1 MKNKMQSHTYRLIRS
16 FLLLAV
22 ILSVFISAS
31 SVTRADEG
39 GAPSDLASGTARV
52 FDRAS
57 LFSEEEAEMLTESI
71 ASLRDE
77 MDMDVVIVTTDDA
90 DGKTA
95 REYAEDF
102 YIDGNFGT
110 GKEYSGVL
118 YLIDMDNREIYLAHF
133 GQMNRYLTDKR
144 WNAILDDAY
153 EKVADGDFAASAR
166 VFLSG
171 VEKYYKAGIPDNQY
185 NYNEETGKISVYRSI
200 RWYEVL
206 LAFAVAAAAAAG
218 SCIAVKNGY
227 SMKKEVRQ
235 SNNYLMS
242 YRADCMF
249 QYDESS
255 DHLLSKNVTH
265 IILPRNNGSGSGHS
279 GGSRSSSG
287 GRSTIH
293 TNSGRSVGGGGR
305 KF

>member
-1 MKNKMQSHTYRLIRS
+1 
-16 FLLLAV
+16 
-22 ILSVFISAS
+22 
-31 SVTRADEG
+31 
-39 GAPSDLASGTARV
+39 
-52 FDRAS
+52 
-57 LFSEEEAEMLTESI
+57 
-71 ASLRDE
+71 
-77 MDMDVVIVTTDDA
+77 MDMDVVIVTTDDS

-95 REYAEDF
+95 QEYAEDF

-110 GKEYSGVL
+110 GKDYSGVI
-118 YLIDMDNREIYLAHF
+118 YIIDMDNREIYLAHF

-166 VFLSG
+166 VFLSD
-171 VEKYYKAGIPDNQY
+171 VEKYYQAGIPNNQY
-185 NYNEETGKISVYRSI
+185 NYNEETGKISIYRSI
-200 RWYEVL
+200 RWYEFL
-206 LAFAVAAAAAAG
+206 LAFAVAAVAAG
-218 SCIAVKNGY
+218 SSCYAVINGY

-242 YRADCMF
+242 YRADCAF

-255 DHLLSKNVTH
+255 DHLLNKNVTH
-265 IILPRNNGSGSGHS
+265 IILPRNNGSGRGHS
-279 GGSRSSSG
+279 GGGHSSSG
-287 GRSTIH
+287 GRSTVH